1 MISRIKHIAILAIVA
16 LLISGCAVH
25 EWPDTP
31 EKFNLCLDLQYST
44 QMTLWHHTAEGS
56 DITEVGEGP
65 TIDSK
70 LANGY
75 MRYNIKAY
83 PSGAMRNRNLEA
95 VEEFT
100 FIREIADTYNSVE
113 QITLPAGEY
122 DIVVWCDF
130 MKSIN
135 DDPFYNT
142 NRFTSITAQKEN
154 TGSNNYSDAFRGNA
168 STTVVVDIIDKAPDT
183 IKVEMQR
190 PLAKIEFIS
199 NDLSLFFKNQQ
210 LTLDV
215 NDVAA
220 KSALLEEY
228 SVICNYIGYMPNTY
242 NIITDKHT
250 DSAVGV
256 NFKSDIRV
264 LESAEASIAFDYVL
278 VNDRQGFITIQLTLL
293 DKDGQP
299 ISFSEV
305 MDVPIKRDY
314 HTIVRGKFL
323 TGKSSGGI
331 GVDPSFDDEFN
342 IVLP

>member
-31 EKFNLCLDLQYST
+31 EKFNLCLDLQYNT
-44 QMTLWHHTAEGS
+44 QMTLWHHSLEGS
-56 DITEVGEGP
+56 NITEIGEGP
-65 TIDSK
+65 IVDNRLSE
-70 LANGY
+70 GHI
-75 MRYNIKAY
+75 RYHIKAY
-83 PSGAMRNRNLEA
+83 TSGTMRNSNAEA
-95 VEEFT
+95 VEEFS
-100 FIREIADTYNSVE
+100 FIREISDTYNSVE
-113 QITLPAGEY
+113 QIRLPAGKY

-168 STTVVVDIIDKAPDT
+168 STTIVVDIIDKAPDT

-228 SVICNYIGYMPNTY
+228 SVICKYIGYMPNTY

-250 DSAVGV
+250 DSAVGI

-264 LESAEASIAFDYVL
+264 LESAEASIAFDYIL
-278 VNDRQGFITIQLTLL
+278 VNNREGYITVQLALL
-293 DKDGQP
+293 NKEGNI
-299 ISFSEV
+299 ISLSEV

-323 TGKSSGGI
+323 TGQSSGGI

>member
-1 MISRIKHIAILAIVA
+1 MISRIKHIAILAIVT
-16 LLISGCAVH
+16 LLVSGCAVH

-31 EKFNLCLDLQYST
+31 EKFDLCLDLQYST
-44 QMTLWHHTAEGS
+44 QMTLWHHSAEGS
-56 DITEVGEGP
+56 DITEIGEGP

-83 PSGAMRNRNLEA
+83 PSGVMRNRNMEA

-113 QITLPAGEY
+113 KVALPAGEY

-130 MKSIN
+130 LESIG
-135 DDPFYNT
+135 DDPFYNANT
-142 NRFTSITAQKEN
+142 FTSITTRKEHI
-154 TGSNNYSDAFRGNA
+154 GSNNYRDAFRGDVSA
-168 STTVVVDIIDKAPDT
+168 TIVADILDKAPDT
-183 IKVEMQR
+183 IKVDMHR
-190 PLAKIEFIS
+190 PLAKIEFVS
-199 NDLSLFFKNQQ
+199 NDLSLFFKNQN
-210 LTLDV
+210 LMPDTDSETS
-215 NDVAA
+215 
-220 KSALLEEY
+220 KSTLLEAY
-228 SVICNYIGYMPNTY
+228 SVICNYIGFMPNTY

-256 NFKSDIRV
+256 SFKSDIRV
-264 LESAEASIAFDYVL
+264 LKSTEASIAFDYVL

-323 TGKSSGGI
+323 TGESSGGI
-331 GVDPSFDDEFN
+331 GVDPSYDDEFN